1 MTLKKIFRKNH
12 IIITVLAL
20 LIAVAGYINYS
31 DAIKKNKDKTE
42 EVNNEIH
49 NNDNEPDDDSITD
62 PGAAIFT
69 STTVSEVIIS
79 AKLEREQIRATS
91 KETLLEIINNEN
103 IGDKG
108 KADAV
113 AQMVEITDAA
123 EKEVAAELLL
133 EAKGFSNVIVS
144 ITGNQVD
151 VVVEISELL
160 DGDLAQIEDV
170 VTRKTG
176 CSVDNLTITSIAPKT
191 EINEEKDEKTEQTS
205 EESETVQE

>member
-1 MTLKKIFRKNH
+1 MKKIFRKNH

-31 DAIKKNKDKTE
+31 DAIKKDKNKQTN
-42 EVNNEIH
+42 EVNGEIY
-49 NNDNEPDDDSITD
+49 NNDKEPDDNSITD
-62 PGAAIFT
+62 PGAAVFT
-69 STTVSEVIIS
+69 STSVSEVIIS

-103 IGDKG
+103 LLDESKT
-108 KADAV
+108 DAI
-113 AQMVEITDAA
+113 AQMVEITESA
-123 EKEVAAELLL
+123 EKEIAAELLL

-160 DGDLAQIEDV
+160 DGDLAQIEDL

-176 CSVDNLTITSIAPKT
+176 CTVDNLTITSIAPKT
-191 EINEEKDEKTEQTS
+191 EQT
-205 EESETVQE
+205 ETVE

>member
-1 MTLKKIFRKNH
+1 MKKIFRKNH

-31 DAIKKNKDKTE
+31 DAIKKDKNKQSN
-42 EVNNEIH
+42 EVNGEIY
-49 NNDNEPDDDSITD
+49 NNDKEPDDNSITD
-62 PGAAIFT
+62 PGAAVFT
-69 STTVSEVIIS
+69 STSVSEVIIS

-91 KETLLEIINNEN
+91 KETLLEIMNNEN
-103 IGDKG
+103 LLDESKT
-108 KADAV
+108 DAI
-113 AQMVEITDAA
+113 AQMVEITESA
-123 EKEVAAELLL
+123 EKEIAAELLL

-176 CSVDNLTITSIAPKT
+176 CTVDNLTITSIAPKT
-191 EINEEKDEKTEQTS
+191 EQT
-205 EESETVQE
+205 ETVE